1 MKNNSKVMRENKE
14 PEALNNKA
22 GQTQA
27 SFMSVS
33 VNKRVSSANS
43 KK

>member
-1 MKNNSKVMRENKE
+1 MKNNSRIMRESKQNE
-14 PEALNNKA
+14 LFNNKS

-33 VNKRVSSANS
+33 MNKRVSSANS